1 MQKLI
6 QSITT
11 VFALLFIL
19 YSVIF
24 AITVNNFVSETV
36 NTEVQNTLV
45 NVVSTIR
52 PSFRSVEAEDLEN
65 NTNEFRELKQIIQ
78 PMVNLNDRILVYTA
92 DGNRVYSMGN
102 EQLSN
107 DAAFR
112 DYEADMDNRFEQERT
127 EENSVIYSYTERI
140 SNSKGEVLGYIQVLR
155 NFPMNEQIQDNIT
168 KIAVLMGLG
177 AVFLLVAFFMHFN
190 RKMYLPMAAINDQ
203 LTHMANN
210 DYVVQYKNVDIEE
223 FDEIGENINILAD
236 ELAAQEFQISSQ
248 SHRMNKLVEA
258 MMLGVVMVDKDH
270 TIQLANPAV
279 YDILGLDEQIEGR
292 RFEEVLQSYRLI
304 QMLNQASKT
313 KQKINEEI
321 YLYYPREVILD
332 VNIIYLS
339 AQEMDVAYNPD
350 NDHDYEDSDASEQI
364 IMLIYDI
371 TDIRR
376 LEKVR
381 SDFISNASHELKTP
395 VTALQGFSE
404 TLLDGAIED
413 HDTAIEFVKIM
424 QKESNRL
431 GSLIQDILD
440 LAKIEQDQVQQKFE
454 LLVAEDIVNDVFQHL
469 SGRAQAKSIDLR
481 LNNPSGQSVHFRG
494 DKGRVMQV
502 LTNLVHNAIIY
513 NNPYG
518 YVEVTVGEEEAF
530 VRYDVS
536 DNGLGIPQEDLPRIF
551 ERFYRVSKDRSTA
564 SGGTGLGL
572 SIVRNIIE
580 HMNGHIEVESVFGE
594 GTHFTVYIPKVVV
607 EVFNEDEED
616 DEDDE

>member
-1 MQKLI
+1 
-6 QSITT
+6 
-11 VFALLFIL
+11 
-19 YSVIF
+19 
-24 AITVNNFVSETV
+24 
-36 NTEVQNTLV
+36 
-45 NVVSTIR
+45 
-52 PSFRSVEAEDLEN
+52 
-65 NTNEFRELKQIIQ
+65 
-78 PMVNLNDRILVYTA
+78 
-92 DGNRVYSMGN
+92 
-102 EQLSN
+102 
-107 DAAFR
+107 
-112 DYEADMDNRFEQERT
+112 
-127 EENSVIYSYTERI
+127 
-140 SNSKGEVLGYIQVLR
+140 
-155 NFPMNEQIQDNIT
+155 
-168 KIAVLMGLG
+168 
-177 AVFLLVAFFMHFN
+177 
-190 RKMYLPMAAINDQ
+190 LPMAAINDQ

-350 NDHDYEDSDASEQI
+350 NDYDHEGSDASEQI
-364 IMLIYDI
+364 ILLIYDI

-454 LLVAEDIVNDVFQHL
+454 LLVAEDVVNDVFQHL

-481 LNNPSGQSVHFRG
+481 LINPSGQSVHFRG

-518 YVEVTVGEEEAF
+518 YVEVTIGEEEDF

-572 SIVRNIIE
+572 SIVRNILE

-607 EVFNEDEED
+607 EAFNEDVED